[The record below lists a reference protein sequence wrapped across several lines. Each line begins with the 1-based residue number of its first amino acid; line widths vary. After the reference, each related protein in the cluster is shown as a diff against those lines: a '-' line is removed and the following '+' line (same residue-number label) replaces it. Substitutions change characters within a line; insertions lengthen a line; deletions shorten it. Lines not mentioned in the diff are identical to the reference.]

1 MALHKLK
8 TSALTVVICL
18 LAFSGSAQ
26 KSLLTDEE
34 VTKID
39 SLKAIDWLSHDY
51 KHLDQDFNMVITDAQ
66 FQQTI
71 EDGKFI
77 KERITSHND
86 SLSVVL
92 YRDLGNFDAVRIA
105 KLRIDYSWERLG
117 WNLLMNENEAQQLA
131 SRLGMKLPYRVKEFL
146 EDEQNNTPE
155 RLAILNNLR
164 TEVAQLEQVTEN
176 VEELSLKELFNRA
189 FRYSPERLEKVAQ
202 IHAARKAASGK
213 K

>member
-1 MALHKLK
+1 M
-8 TSALTVVICL
+8 
-18 LAFSGSAQ
+18 AQ
-26 KSLLTDEE
+26 KSLLTDTE

-39 SLKAIDWLSHDY
+39 SLKALDWLSHDY
-51 KHLDQDFNMVITDAQ
+51 KYLNQDFNITITDAQ
-66 FQQTI
+66 FQQTV

-77 KERITSHND
+77 KERITTHND

-92 YRDLGNFDAVRIA
+92 YRELEDFDAVRIA

-117 WNLLMNENEAQQLA
+117 WNLLLDKTGAQELA
-131 SRLGMKLPYRVKEFL
+131 SRLNFKLPYRVKEFL
-146 EDEQNNTPE
+146 EDEKNTTPE
-155 RLAILNNLR
+155 RLEILNNLR
-164 TEVAQLEQVTEN
+164 IQVSQLEQVSEN
-176 VEELSLKELFNRA
+176 VDNLTLKEVFNRA

>member
-1 MALHKLK
+1 MAYHKLK
-8 TSALTVVICL
+8 TIVTIAVSCL
-18 LAFSGSAQ
+18 VGNLSMAQ
-26 KSLLTDEE
+26 KSLLTDTE

-39 SLKAIDWLSHDY
+39 SLKALDWLSHDY
-51 KHLDQDFNMVITDAQ
+51 KYLNQDFNITITDAQ
-66 FQQTI
+66 FQQTV

-77 KERITSHND
+77 KERITTHND

-92 YRDLGNFDAVRIA
+92 YRELEDFDAVRIA

-117 WNLLMNENEAQQLA
+117 WNLLLDKTGAQELA
-131 SRLGMKLPYRVKEFL
+131 SRLNFKLPYRVKEFL
-146 EDEQNNTPE
+146 EDEKNTTPE
-155 RLAILNNLR
+155 RLEILNNLR
-164 TEVAQLEQVTEN
+164 IQVSQLEQVSEN
-176 VEELSLKELFNRA
+176 VDNLTLKEVFNRA